1 MPKQS
6 TRHTYKSR
14 RERNKVNGQRFRL
27 IFTFAVIIGVLLVIR
42 SVWKNWAYWETYWN
56 GL

>member
-14 RERNKVNGQRFRL
+14 RERNQINGKRFRL
-27 IFTFAVIIGVLLVIR
+27 ILLFVVAIGLLILAR
-42 SVWKNWAYWETYWN
+42 NLWKNWAYWETYWN